1 MSSKFFEQSGDDSD
15 SFDISTSSSSSSS
28 SSAAG
33 GFNELSSTVT
43 KLDKAAWRS
52 VIKHLEDM

>member
-15 SFDISTSSSSSSS
+15 SFDISTSSSSS

>member
-15 SFDISTSSSSSSS
+15 SFEISTSSSSSS

-33 GFNELSSTVT
+33 GFNESSTVT

>member
-28 SSAAG
+28 AAG
-33 GFNELSSTVT
+33 GFNESSTVT